1 LPDREGLYGTASL
14 NVPASECSPRVWISG
29 QVVRRGLGWPDPSTP
44 SGDTDVS
51 GTRFLVHATG
61 GSVLYLLGD
70 YDSGS
75 DTYSAQ
81 WPD

>member
-1 LPDREGLYGTASL
+1 VSTSARYGSVSL
-14 NVPASECSPRVWISG
+14 NVPVSECSPKLWISG
-29 QVVRRGLGWPDPSTP
+29 QVVRRGLGFDDYSTP
-44 SGDTDVS
+44 RERPDVA
-51 GTRFLVHATG
+51 GARFLVHATG